1 MVQQE
6 QAAPKAIG
14 AAAKGR
20 ATPPTCSLI
29 PVGCPQV
36 WASGNPKHPGDTWVL
51 HLIWRCLEMRRNPN
65 ECWAGRRYGEG
76 QGFIEAL
83 HFHLIS
89 LLIAR
94 MVQELLNLRQV
105 IRFCAAVVVLNL
117 LGSILVFV
125 HLSVCFLCT
134 EGKSWLDY

>member
-1 MVQQE
+1 
-6 QAAPKAIG
+6 
-14 AAAKGR
+14 
-20 ATPPTCSLI
+20 
-29 PVGCPQV
+29 
-36 WASGNPKHPGDTWVL
+36 
-51 HLIWRCLEMRRNPN
+51 MRRNPN